1 MNYQNTMT
9 KEFNELRDFILSE
22 GYTCWDTDYQEFD
35 DAEMITQNLQRRVDK
50 VYSTLPVCN
59 CNDKLFINVDII
71 QTVYQ
76 GNMSITAEVHL
87 CHENKQCK
95 WCNLRVYAL
104 KPDQVYCNLEDKE
117 HKLLK
122 MWEIFYGDGFNI

>member
-1 MNYQNTMT
+1 MNNQNTMT
-9 KEFNELRDFILSE
+9 KEFNELCDFILSN
-22 GYTCWDTDYQEFD
+22 GYTCWDTEYQEFD
-35 DAEMITQNLQRRVDK
+35 DAEMITQKLQRRVDR

-59 CNDKLFINVDII
+59 CNDKLFVNVDII

-95 WCNLRVYAL
+95 WCNLKIYGL
-104 KPDQVYCNLEDKE
+104 KPEDIYSKLDKYE
-117 HKLLK
+117 TKLLK
-122 MWEIFYGDGFNI
+122 MWKMFCEGDGE

>member
-9 KEFNELRDFILSE
+9 KEFNELRDFILSK

-35 DAEMITQNLQRRVDK
+35 DAEMITQNLQRRVDR
-50 VYSTLPVCN
+50 VYNMLPVCN

-76 GNMSITAEVHL
+76 GNMSITAELHL
-87 CHENKQCK
+87 CHENKQGE
-95 WCNLRVYAL
+95 WCNLKIYGL
-104 KPDQVYCNLEDKE
+104 KPEDIYSKLGKYE
-117 HKLLK
+117 LKLLEMWK
-122 MWEIFYGDGFNI
+122 MFCEEE

>member
-9 KEFNELRDFILSE
+9 KEFNELRDFILSK

-50 VYSTLPVCN
+50 VYNMLPVCN

-87 CHENKQCK
+87 CHENKQGE

-104 KPDQVYCNLEDKE
+104 KPDQVYSKLEDKE

-122 MWEIFYGDGFNI
+122 MW

>member
-1 MNYQNTMT
+1 MNNQNTMT
-9 KEFNELRDFILSE
+9 KEFNELREFILSK
-22 GYTCWDTDYQEFD
+22 GYTCWDTKYQEFNNV
-35 DAEMITQNLQRRVDK
+35 EMITQKLQRRVDK

-59 CNDKLFINVDII
+59 CNDKLFVNVDII

-104 KPDQVYCNLEDKE
+104 KPDQVYSKLEDKE
-117 HKLLK
+117 HKLLE
-122 MWEIFYGDGFNI
+122 MWSVFCEEDGE

>member
-1 MNYQNTMT
+1 MNNQNTMT
-9 KEFNELRDFILSE
+9 KEFNELRDFILSK
-22 GYTCWDTDYQEFD
+22 GYTCWDTEYQEFD
-35 DAEMITQNLQRRVDK
+35 AAEMITQNLQRRVDR
-50 VYSTLPVCN
+50 VYNTLPVCN

-95 WCNLRVYAL
+95 WCNLKIYGL
-104 KPDQVYCNLEDKE
+104 KPEDIYSKLDKYE
-117 HKLLK
+117 TKLLK
-122 MWEIFYGDGFNI
+122 MWKMFCEGDGE

>member
-1 MNYQNTMT
+1 MNNQNTMT
-9 KEFNELRDFILSE
+9 KEFNELRDFILSK
-22 GYTCWDTDYQEFD
+22 GYTCWDTEYQEFD
-35 DAEMITQNLQRRVDK
+35 DAEMITQKLQRRVDK

-59 CNDKLFINVDII
+59 CNDKLFVNVDII

-95 WCNLRVYAL
+95 WCNLKIYGL
-104 KPDQVYCNLEDKE
+104 KPEDIYSKLGKHE
-117 HKLLK
+117 AKLLK
-122 MWEIFYGDGFNI
+122 MWKMFCEGDGE

>member
-1 MNYQNTMT
+1 MNNQNTMT
-9 KEFNELRDFILSE
+9 KEFNELRDFILSK

-35 DAEMITQNLQRRVDK
+35 DAEMITQNLQRRVDR

-95 WCNLRVYAL
+95 WCNLKIYGL
-104 KPDQVYCNLEDKE
+104 KSEDIYSKLDKHE
-117 HKLLK
+117 AKLLK
-122 MWEIFYGDGFNI
+122 MWKMFCEE